1 MGSTYSPPVRAPSIS
16 SRPSLSNL
24 RGAAS
29 SGDTSVSTSRGL
41 STRSSTSRLNVGDV
55 SALGPL
61 PRPSLSTRYSMNRLN
76 SAVTIGE
83 GGSKPVWR

>member
-1 MGSTYSPPVRAPSIS
+1 MS

-29 SGDTSVSTSRGL
+29 AGDTSVLTSRGL
-41 STRSSTSRLNVGDV
+41 STRPSMSRLNAGDV

-61 PRPSLSTRYSMNRLN
+61 PRPSLSTRYSMNKLN
-76 SAVTIGE
+76 SGVTTGDA
-83 GGSKPVWR
+83 GGKPAWR